1 MDAYRTVRHRLIN
14 CMNEEI
20 ERCLLSDLCQVVVA
34 KNYTLPVFPTGQI
47 KSALYVPN
55 KYELGKRLAVFI
67 KEQKDSGY
75 YLVSELRGNLIYCS
89 FILNSGMGMLYMQD
103 RGDVTNTRGTVSKK
117 KLENVLINTIP
128 DKYKRACNV
137 LELIINRVSDFEVE
151 DSVSDAHDAM
161 VSFLYN
167 MRSYIALEIYMN
179 PIFVDRQVSVLEP
192 WTRFVETKMGE
203 YKINIVDNVFISF
216 YKSVADPDNDIMD
229 AMKKAK
235 MFVWQLVDSIKSGKK

>member
-1 MDAYRTVRHRLIN
+1 MIN
-14 CMNEEI
+14 SMNEEI

-34 KNYTLPVFPTGQI
+34 KKYTLPVFPTGQI

-67 KEQKDSGY
+67 KEQKNTGF
-75 YLVSELRGNLIYCS
+75 YLVSELRGNLLYCS

-103 RGDVTNTRGTVSKK
+103 RGDVTNTRGTVNKK
-117 KLENVLINTIP
+117 KLENVVINKIP
-128 DKYKRACNV
+128 DRYKRACNI

-151 DSVSDAHDAM
+151 ASASDARDAM
-161 VSFLYN
+161 VSFLNN

-179 PIFVDRQVSVLEP
+179 PIFVNRQVSVLEP

-229 AMKKAK
+229 AMKKAR
-235 MFVWQLVDSIKSGKK
+235 MFVWELGEVMKTMKP

>member
-1 MDAYRTVRHRLIN
+1 
-14 CMNEEI
+14 MNEEI
-20 ERCLLSDLCQVVVA
+20 EKCLLSDLCQVVLA

-55 KYELGKRLAVFI
+55 KYELGKRFAVFI
-67 KEQKDSGY
+67 KEQKETGF
-75 YLVSELRGNLIYCS
+75 YLISELRGNLLYCS

-103 RGDVTNTRGTVSKK
+103 RGDVTITKRTVSKK
-117 KLENVLINTIP
+117 KLENVVINKIP
-128 DKYKRACNV
+128 DRYKRACNI

-151 DSVSDAHDAM
+151 DSASDARDAM
-161 VSFLYN
+161 VSFLNN

-179 PIFVDRQVSVLEP
+179 PIFVNRQVSVLEP
-192 WTRFVETKMGE
+192 WTQFVETKMGE

-229 AMKKAK
+229 AMKKAR
-235 MFVWQLVDSIKSGKK
+235 MFVWELGEVMKTMKP